1 MGVPQKAHNG
11 RSKWLCKHLVD
22 AFQSFNE
29 PDHSICVKLVTLRGV
44 FSRNADVLC
53 IPVVIEFIKVIMKS
67 FYKRVA
73 KRGLPRMKNPY
84 WLNIMLWQMWCYLGM
99 RGYCLIGES
108 QNCAAAASGAG

>member
-1 MGVPQKAHNG
+1 MTGLFKKCG
-11 RSKWLCKHLVD
+11 WLY
-22 AFQSFNE
+22 
-29 PDHSICVKLVTLRGV
+29 
-44 FSRNADVLC
+44 

-84 WLNIMLWQMWCYLGM
+84 WLNIMLWQVWCYLGM

-108 QNCAAAASGAG
+108 RNCAAAASGAG